1 MKTILL
7 RSLFISLLLITFALS
22 SCHPTHFVVGKGEQ
36 QHQVV
41 KSRNK
46 FLLLGLVHIGTAPDA
61 AIMSKNSNDYKIT
74 VKLTFADVFLN
85 VITLGV
91 YSPITV
97 EVAY

>member
-1 MKTILL
+1 MKTYF
-7 RSLFISLLLITFALS
+7 SPLFVTLLLISILLS
-22 SCHPTHFVVGKGEQ
+22 SCHPTHFTVGKGDQ

-46 FLLLGLVHIGTAPDA
+46 FLFLGLVHVGTAPDPTILSNHA
-61 AIMSKNSNDYKIT
+61 ADYKIT
-74 VKLTFADVFLN
+74 VKLTFADVLLN
-85 VITLGV
+85 AITLGV